1 MKNKKIWIILSG
13 IAISLII
20 VGTILII
27 VNNDKNTNIKDIKL
41 EKVWNLSYGD
51 EITPDMYED
60 EDLNFAEDD
69 GNKSFVSIDKN
80 NEGYVLVGTN
90 GENSFVEQ
98 GIIEYYDLNGK
109 IQWTKK
115 YPNIDSNN
123 WEVTSVFKD
132 VLAVK
137 DGYIVIGYET
147 GDSPEFGD
155 GYQNAIIIKYDL
167 NGNLLWTKKYNTLI
181 STANLDNNLS
191 YKLIDII
198 NFNEKYYIVGNLN
211 EYLITQEGKSLS
223 FHIDKKYGIIIEL
236 DSNGNEI
243 SFNEYNE
250 GSEFFSAQIA
260 NNKIIINSL
269 LDYKVIDNDEYY
281 YASAEGLG
289 LLTFDGSNFNQIL
302 KYAESDEAYGIL
314 QDYYKKFTYL
324 NGVYYL
330 VDPTTIGKILA
341 IDKDGNEKFSM
352 HADDGD
358 ALNNYW
364 FQDITTDGE
373 NIYVYAYY
381 YDMYE
386 SHEMTDSVILIFDKD
401 GNYNMVDI
409 DEQYYYQ
416 ILFKDDSL
424 LLPGSENSFAKY
436 KINR

>member
-1 MKNKKIWIILSG
+1 MKNKKMWFIIGG
-13 IAISLII
+13 III
-20 VGTILII
+20 VLAIVISIFLIFT
-27 VNNDKNTNIKDIKL
+27 NNKNSNVKL

-51 EITPDMYED
+51 EITPDMYDD

-69 GNKSFVSIDKN
+69 GDKSFVSIDKN

-123 WEVTSVFKD
+123 WEVTSGFKD
-132 VLAVK
+132 VIAVK
-137 DGYIVIGYET
+137 DGYIVIGYED
-147 GDSPEFGD
+147 GDGPEFED

-167 NGNLLWTKKYNTLI
+167 NGNLIWSKKYNTLI
-181 STANLDNNLS
+181 STSNLNNNLS
-191 YKLIDII
+191 YDLIDII
-198 NFNEKYYIVGNLN
+198 SINEKYYIVGNLN
-211 EYLITQEGKSLS
+211 EYEISEKEESTSVYV
-223 FHIDKKYGIIIEL
+223 DKRYGIVIEL

-243 SFNEYNE
+243 SLNKYNE
-250 GSEFFSAQIA
+250 GSEFYDSKVVD
-260 NNKIIINSL
+260 NKITINSL
-269 LDYKVIDNDEYY
+269 LGHEEINTDEYRY
-281 YASAEGLG
+281 SRCEGLG
-289 LLTFDGSNFNQIL
+289 LLTFDGN
-302 KYAESDEAYGIL
+302 
-314 QDYYKKFTYL
+314 KFTQIIKYVDSEEPYGL
-324 NGVYYL
+324 LYDNYKNFTHLDGIYYF
-330 VDPTTIGKILA
+330 VDPNTIGKILA
-341 IDKDGNEKFSM
+341 IDPDGNEKYSI
-352 HADDGD
+352 HADEGD
-358 ALNNYW
+358 QLYNYW
-364 FQDITTDGE
+364 LQDITTDGE

-386 SHEMTDSVILIFDKD
+386 SHEMTDSAILIFDKD
-401 GNYNMVDI
+401 GNYNIVDI

>member
-1 MKNKKIWIILSG
+1 MKNKKMWFIIGG
-13 IAISLII
+13 III
-20 VGTILII
+20 VLALVISIFLIFT
-27 VNNDKNTNIKDIKL
+27 NNKNSNVKL

-69 GNKSFVSIDKN
+69 GDKSFVSIDKN

-123 WEVTSVFKD
+123 WEVTSGFKD
-132 VLAVK
+132 VMAVK
-137 DGYIVIGYET
+137 DGYIVIGYED
-147 GDSPEFGD
+147 GDGPEFED

-167 NGNLLWTKKYNTLI
+167 NGNLIWSKKYNTLI
-181 STANLDNNLS
+181 STSNLNNNLS
-191 YKLIDII
+191 YDLIDII
-198 NFNEKYYIVGNLN
+198 SINEKYYIVGNLT
-211 EYLITQEGKSLS
+211 EYLITQEGEQIG
-223 FHIDKKYGIIIEL
+223 FTADKKYGFIIEL

-243 SFNEYNE
+243 SLNKYRE
-250 GSEFFSAQIA
+250 GSEFFSAKVVD
-260 NNKIIINSL
+260 NKITINSL
-269 LDYKVIDNDEYY
+269 LGYELVDTDEYFY
-281 YASAEGLG
+281 GTAEGLG
-289 LLTFDGSNFNQIL
+289 LLVFDGNNFDQII
-302 KYAESDEAYGIL
+302 KYAESSDGYGIL
-314 QDYYKKFTYL
+314 YDNYKDFVFL
-324 NGVYYL
+324 DGVYYF
-330 VDPTTIGKILA
+330 VDPTTVGKILA

-358 ALNNYW
+358 ELDNYW
-364 FQDITTDGE
+364 LQNITTDGE

-381 YDMYE
+381 YDMFE
-386 SHEMTDSVILIFDKD
+386 SNEMTDSVILVFDKD
-401 GNYNMVDI
+401 CNYKMVDI

-416 ILFKDDSL
+416 IVFKDNSL